1 MCLWLFS
8 LCIIQ
13 IDIEMNTTFEK
24 SANSTDEWYT
34 PKEII
39 DALGE
44 FDLDPCAP
52 VAPPIKRQM
61 SCTTKMTMD

>member
-1 MCLWLFS
+1 
-8 LCIIQ
+8 
-13 IDIEMNTTFEK
+13 MNTTFEK

-44 FDLDPCAP
+44 FDLDHVPQY
-52 VAPPIKRQM
+52 PPYIKQQV